1 MRGAAKVTLGMNLDE
16 ITPVARE
23 LRNKSNEQGLSEFE
37 RNGANRTNFEKM
49 ADAKQNEISQPF
61 VFPNHSQN
69 GRSSKSQD
77 NSSHSTPSSAL
88 SASANGTTPITHAGP
103 RKSSISKAPHADFTL
118 KSSNVN
124 GTSSTTVPPP
134 TPGPSGFTAAF
145 PGSNGTAP
153 LPLGQVLSTLVPG
166 SSVALAEKERRKE
179 EEAAY
184 LLSRKRLKTREDQ
197 ELQLATRNA
206 FTQLLAAD
214 HTAVDSPDVETPFR
228 DAVDVVRRLLPY
240 HVFQHHQEEL
250 EYATALNNRVLSAKG
265 KGKATDVTALPP
277 HLRTIAREN
286 EGTFGIT
293 SFALELHKEA
303 RTLKERFRQLR
314 TRESTKTSPDDQLYW
329 LTQAVLES
337 ERELNT
343 RLTSQ
348 LREAQAEKDRQE
360 RLKRG
365 IPTTP
370 SSATTPYQHAA
381 YSYPAYPP
389 PSTPTAVGTPYSNYA
404 AYATNPAYQAYYQQ
418 YAAAMSSMRGV
429 PYAVPYPYGSYGYLH
444 PGAAGVP
451 SPYAP
456 HPAAASP
463 AGTLS
468 TAGSLTAASTP
479 LASTPV
485 FPTAPAPYAPPNS
498 ALPLS
503 IPTSALESL
512 RAIDIIP
519 VPLASIVPGTTPQP
533 PVVLLSTSPD
543 GSVSNLTINL
553 SLLEPE
559 KRGKLGAV
567 LQNLVK
573 PVATAS

>member
-1 MRGAAKVTLGMNLDE
+1 
-16 ITPVARE
+16 
-23 LRNKSNEQGLSEFE
+23 
-37 RNGANRTNFEKM
+37 M

-69 GRSSKSQD
+69 GRSSQSQE
-77 NSSHSTPSSAL
+77 NSSHLTHSHAQSANG
-88 SASANGTTPITHAGP
+88 NGTTPITASGP
-103 RKSSISKAPHADFTL
+103 RKSSIAKAQQVDSTL
-118 KSSNVN
+118 KSSNAN
-124 GTSSTTVPPP
+124 GTSSTTAPPP

-166 SSVALAEKERRKE
+166 SSVALAEKERRRE

-184 LLSRKRLKTREDQ
+184 LLSRKRLKTKEDQ

-206 FTQLLAAD
+206 FAQLLATD
-214 HTAVDSPDVETPFR
+214 HRAVDSPDVETPFR

-250 EYATALNNRVLSAKG
+250 EYATALNNRALSAKG
-265 KGKATDVTALPP
+265 KGKATDVAALPP
-277 HLRTIAREN
+277 HLQ
-286 EGTFGIT
+286 T

-303 RTLKERFRQLR
+303 RALKERFRQVR
-314 TRESTKTSPDDQLYW
+314 TREGAKTSPDDQMYW

-389 PSTPTAVGTPYSNYA
+389 PPTPTAAGMSYPNYA

-418 YAAAMSSMRGV
+418 YAAAMSSMRV

-451 SPYAP
+451 PSYPA
-456 HPAAASP
+456 HPAVASP
-463 AGTLS
+463 SGTLS
-468 TAGSLTAASTP
+468 TAGSLTALSTP

-485 FPTAPAPYAPPNS
+485 FPTTPAPYAPPNS

-519 VPLASIVPGTTPQP
+519 VPLGSIAPGTTPQP

-543 GSVSNLTINL
+543 GS
-553 SLLEPE
+553 
-559 KRGKLGAV
+559 
-567 LQNLVK
+567 NLVK
-573 PVATAS
+573 PVTTTS

>member
-1 MRGAAKVTLGMNLDE
+1 MGPL
-16 ITPVARE
+16 
-23 LRNKSNEQGLSEFE
+23 
-37 RNGANRTNFEKM
+37 
-49 ADAKQNEISQPF
+49 
-61 VFPNHSQN
+61 
-69 GRSSKSQD
+69 
-77 NSSHSTPSSAL
+77 PSL
-88 SASANGTTPITHAGP
+88 PPDLENQ
-103 RKSSISKAPHADFTL
+103 APQADFTL
-118 KSSNVN
+118 KSSNAN
-124 GTSSTTVPPP
+124 GTSSTTAPPP

-166 SSVALAEKERRKE
+166 SSVALAEKERKKE

-184 LLSRKRLKTREDQ
+184 LLSRKRLKTKEDQ

-214 HTAVDSPDVETPFR
+214 RAAVDSPDVETPFR
-228 DAVDVVRRLLPY
+228 DAVDAVRRLLPY

-250 EYATALNNRVLSAKG
+250 EYATALNNRALSTKG

-286 EGTFGIT
+286 EGTFGI
-293 SFALELHKEA
+293 
-303 RTLKERFRQLR
+303 
-314 TRESTKTSPDDQLYW
+314 KTSPDDQLYW

-337 ERELNT
+337 ERDLNT
-343 RLTSQ
+343 RLTIQ

-365 IPTTP
+365 APTTP
-370 SSATTPYQHAA
+370 LSATTPYQHAA

-389 PSTPTAVGTPYSNYA
+389 PTTPTAVGTPYSNYA

-451 SPYAP
+451 SPYTP
-456 HPAAASP
+456 HPAAVSP
-463 AGTLS
+463 AGTAH
-468 TAGSLTAASTP
+468 TAGSLTASSTP

-512 RAIDIIP
+512 RAIDINP

>member
-1 MRGAAKVTLGMNLDE
+1 
-16 ITPVARE
+16 
-23 LRNKSNEQGLSEFE
+23 
-37 RNGANRTNFEKM
+37 M

-69 GRSSKSQD
+69 GRSSQSQE
-77 NSSHSTPSSAL
+77 NSSHLTHSHAQSANG
-88 SASANGTTPITHAGP
+88 NGTTPITASGP
-103 RKSSISKAPHADFTL
+103 RKSSIAKAQQVDSTL
-118 KSSNVN
+118 KSSNAN
-124 GTSSTTVPPP
+124 GTSSTTAPPP
-134 TPGPSGFTAAF
+134 TPGPSGFIAAF
-145 PGSNGTAP
+145 PGSNSTAP

-166 SSVALAEKERRKE
+166 SSVALAEKERRRE

-184 LLSRKRLKTREDQ
+184 LLSRKRLKTKEDQ

-206 FTQLLAAD
+206 FAQLLATD
-214 HTAVDSPDVETPFR
+214 HRAVDSPDVETPFR

-250 EYATALNNRVLSAKG
+250 EYATALNNRALSAKG
-265 KGKATDVTALPP
+265 KGKATDVAALPP
-277 HLRTIAREN
+277 HLRTIARES
-286 EGTFGIT
+286 EET

-303 RTLKERFRQLR
+303 RALKERFRQVR
-314 TRESTKTSPDDQLYW
+314 TREGAKTSPDDQMYW

-389 PSTPTAVGTPYSNYA
+389 PPTPTAAGMPYPNYA

-418 YAAAMSSMRGV
+418 YAAAMSSMRV

-451 SPYAP
+451 PSYPA
-456 HPAAASP
+456 HPAVASP
-463 AGTLS
+463 SGTLS
-468 TAGSLTAASTP
+468 TAGSLTALSTP

-485 FPTAPAPYAPPNS
+485 FPTTPAPYAPPNS

-519 VPLASIVPGTTPQP
+519 VPLGSIAPGTTPQP

-573 PVATAS
+573 PVTTTS